1 MNELYPI
8 GDVARRTGL
17 NVSAIRFY
25 AEEGIVAPTGL
36 TDGGFRLY
44 DVTAIARLELVRTL
58 RDLGVGLEEIRRVLA
73 QGIGLHDLA
82 VAHLRVVEA
91 SLRQFQAR
99 RAVLRTM
106 VRQPT
111 TAEQVSL
118 MHKLVAMSDEDRD
131 RLICEFWD
139 FVTEGLDV
147 HPSYIERLHSV
158 RPHLPEDPS
167 TEQLE
172 AWIEL
177 AEIVRD
183 EEIRNALREFYH
195 RTFDNERGRLMASPE
210 MMAHA
215 ERQHVLAVE
224 AMAAYEAGVPAQSP
238 HARDIAERVA
248 AARAE
253 MLKAMT
259 GRHDPEGV
267 RRGMA
272 EFDPSS
278 EARRYRPRESP
289 GLQLL
294 ARYHRL
300 VATINGRPKQ
310 GPDRSAALQT
320 WMAAALR
327 ESTAGLDG

>member
-1 MNELYPI
+1 VSELYPI

-25 AEEGIVAPTGL
+25 ADEGIVPPTGL
-36 TDGGFRLY
+36 TEGGFRLY
-44 DVTAIARLELVRTL
+44 DITAIARLEFVRTL

-73 QGIGLHDLA
+73 EGIGLHDLA
-82 VAHLRVVEA
+82 VAHLRVVEG
-91 SLRQFQAR
+91 SLRQLQAR
-99 RAVLRTM
+99 RAVLRTV

-111 TAEQVSL
+111 TAEQLSL

-131 RLICEFWD
+131 RLVSEFWD

-177 AEIVRD
+177 AEVVRD
-183 EEIRNALREFYH
+183 EEIRKALRDFYH
-195 RTFDNERGRLMASPE
+195 RAFGTERGRLMASPE
-210 MMAHA
+210 MSVHA
-215 ERQHVLAVE
+215 ERQRVLAAE

-248 AARAE
+248 AARVE
-253 MLKAMT
+253 MLEAMT
-259 GRHDPEGV
+259 GRPDPERV
-267 RRGMA
+267 RRGMI
-272 EFDPSS
+272 EFDPNSG
-278 EARRYRPRESP
+278 ERRYRPRESP

-294 ARYHRL
+294 TRYHWL
-300 VATINGRPKQ
+300 VATINGTPKR
-310 GPDRSAALQT
+310 GPDRSAALRK

-327 ESTAGLDG
+327 ESTD

>member
-25 AEEGIVAPTGL
+25 ADEGIVPPTGL
-36 TDGGFRLY
+36 TEGGYRLY
-44 DVTAIARLELVRTL
+44 DVTAIARLEFVRTL

-73 QGIGLHDLA
+73 QCTDLHDLA
-82 VAHLRVVEA
+82 VAHLRVVES

-99 RAVLRTM
+99 RAVLRTV
-106 VRQPT
+106 VRQPA
-111 TAEQVSL
+111 TAEQLSL

-131 RLICEFWD
+131 RLIREFWD
-139 FVTEGLDV
+139 FVTAGLDV
-147 HPSYIERLHSV
+147 HPSYIERLHSA

-177 AEIVRD
+177 AEVTRD
-183 EEIRNALREFYH
+183 EEIRKALREFYH
-195 RTFDNERGRLMASPE
+195 RAFGNERGRLMASPE
-210 MMAHA
+210 MTAHA
-215 ERQHVLAVE
+215 ERQQALAAE
-224 AMAAYEAGVPAQSP
+224 ARAAYEAGVPAESP

-248 AARAE
+248 AARGE
-253 MLKAMT
+253 TLTAMT
-259 GRHDPEGV
+259 GRPDPERV
-267 RRGMA
+267 RRGMI
-272 EFDPSS
+272 EPDPDSG
-278 EARRYRPRESP
+278 ERRYRPQESP

-294 ARYHRL
+294 VRYHKL
-300 VATINGRPKQ
+300 VATINGTAKR
-310 GPDRSAALQT
+310 GPDRSAALRE

-327 ESTAGLDG
+327 GSTA